1 MPDLFI
7 ICITNYDPFGFD
19 QMVYTIKNTCE
30 EEPELVYNDG
40 VKILYFNSVGKKGGT
55 KNLRSFLKYIEDSK
69 EENIVDD
76 ATEEIGNYV
85 NQIKK
90 DNRIEGEYMTVGEWI
105 DGIVKEAVEEKDA
118 EIATKDAKLAEKD
131 AEIEELKKRLALA
144 EA

>member
-30 EEPELVYNDG
+30 EEPELVYND
-40 VKILYFNSVGKKGGT
+40 
-55 KNLRSFLKYIEDSK
+55 
-69 EENIVDD
+69 D

-90 DNRIEGEYMTVGEWI
+90 DNRIEGDYMTVGEWI